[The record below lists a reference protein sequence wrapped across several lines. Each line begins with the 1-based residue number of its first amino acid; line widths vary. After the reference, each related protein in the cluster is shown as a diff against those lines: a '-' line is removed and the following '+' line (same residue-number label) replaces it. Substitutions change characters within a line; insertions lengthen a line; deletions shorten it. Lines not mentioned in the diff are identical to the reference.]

1 MAGRRGGVSVTYSG
15 CTHWVAR
22 RQEWDHG
29 GGCRGL
35 SSSVLSRVAA
45 VQIAAGNCVT
55 ILSIILIVM
64 YRRSDGKTTT
74 TTCRTRSRM
83 RKIVGFVTEKR
94 KFAEFPLLLERF
106 VISCRNFASSYER

>member
-22 RQEWDHG
+22 WQEWDHG

-64 YRRSDGKTTT
+64 YRRSDGKTKT